1 MTLVVP
7 NNPRL
12 KERLEARGVDC
23 VESAAAE
30 LMKIRPLRIGILNIM
45 PKAQEYE
52 VNLLE
57 PLGRP
62 ILQIEP
68 VWIRLKTHVYRS
80 TPHSHLDSLYVTFEE
95 AAEKGLDALIVTGA
109 PVELMDYEQ
118 VWYWDEL
125 EKIVSWAQEH
135 CVSTLGI
142 CWGGLALAGHLGIGK
157 TIYPRKI
164 FGVYKIRNL
173 APENPLVAGLDDVFD
188 CPQSRFAGIDDA
200 KLEAARD
207 EGKLNLLAWS
217 AATGYVIFET
227 PDHKL
232 VMHLGHPEYVKR
244 RLVDETLRD
253 RKKGR
258 TDVSDPVGFD
268 LERPRNTWR
277 AHRNAFFSSWVK
289 MVYRRALGIEA

>member
-7 NNPRL
+7 DNHRI
-12 KERLEARGVDC
+12 KARLESLGVDC
-23 VESAAAE
+23 VERSVAE
-30 LMKIRPLRIGILNIM
+30 SMKIRPLRIGILNIM

-68 VWIRLKTHVYRS
+68 VWIRLKSHVYKS
-80 TPHSHLDSLYVTFEE
+80 TPHSHLDNLYVSFDE
-95 AAEKGLDALIVTGA
+95 AAEKGIDALIVTGA
-109 PVELMDYEQ
+109 PVELMDFDE
-118 VWYWDEL
+118 VHYWDEL
-125 EKIVSWAQEH
+125 TRILAWSRER

-142 CWGGLALAGHLGIGK
+142 CWGGLALAGVLGLKK

-164 FGVYKIRNL
+164 FGVYRLKNL
-173 APENPLVAGLDDVFD
+173 DPHSLMTAGLDDVFD
-188 CPQSRFAGIDDA
+188 SPQSRFAGIDDA
-200 KLEAARD
+200 TLEEARD
-207 EGKLNLLAWS
+207 RGLLNLLAWS
-217 AATGYVIFET
+217 AETGYVIFET
-227 PDHKL
+227 PDHRL
-232 VMHLGHPEYVKR
+232 VMHLGHPEYIKR

-258 TDVSDPVGFD
+258 TDVSDPVNFD

-289 MVYRRALGIEA
+289 MVYRKALGIEA